1 LHQENFMKDC
11 FPDPKVISTFDLI
24 AEQENSQQAQSTI
37 RVWLVDDNDDVR
49 LPMADLLDKQ
59 PRLKAERQ
67 FSCAEAALEAL
78 RLHEPPQVVLLDL
91 NLGSKSG
98 IDAIRPFKAAAP
110 NARILMFTT
119 FFDTIAEAEAREAG
133 ATGFLLKSYDVSQV
147 TELIQA
153 AADDRAHSSF
163 FSRASQRRS
172 CRTQVVQTDILPCAA
187 RPGARQKR
195 NRLFRS
201 LLTLLA
207 V

>member
-1 LHQENFMKDC
+1 MKDC
-11 FPDPKVISTFDLI
+11 FPDPKVSSTFDLI

-49 LPMADLLDKQ
+49 LPMAELLDKQ
-59 PRLKAERQ
+59 PGLKAERQ
-67 FSCAEAALEAL
+67 FSSAEAALEAL
-78 RLHEPPQVVLLDL
+78 RLHEPPEVVLLDL

-147 TELIQA
+147 TELIHA
-153 AADDRAHSSF
+153 AAKNRPHPSF
-163 FSRASQRRS
+163 FSRASARRS
-172 CRTQVVQTDILPCAA
+172 CRTQVLQSETLPCTA
-187 RPGARQKR
+187 RPNSRNKR
-195 NRLFRS
+195 TGLFRS